1 MTIERSLRSL
11 LRMHLPQQSAAALQH
26 RRRLLIALGADT
38 FTGGLNIGLI
48 GGSAAHAARVIG
60 KGRT

>member
-1 MTIERSLRSL
+1 MKIERSSL
-11 LRMHLPQQSAAALQH
+11 FTHLPMSSDEATHH
-26 RRRLLIALGADT
+26 RRRLLIALGAGT
-38 FTGGLNIGLI
+38 FTGGINIGLI

>member
-1 MTIERSLRSL
+1 MSSDEAT
-11 LRMHLPQQSAAALQH
+11 HH
-26 RRRLLIALGADT
+26 RRRLLIALGAGT
-38 FTGGLNIGLI
+38 FTGGINIGLI